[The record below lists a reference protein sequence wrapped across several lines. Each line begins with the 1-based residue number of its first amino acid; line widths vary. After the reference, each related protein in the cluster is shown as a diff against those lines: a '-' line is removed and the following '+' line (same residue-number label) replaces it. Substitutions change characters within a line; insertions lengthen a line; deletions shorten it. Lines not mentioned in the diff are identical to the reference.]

1 MSTEFRNKDFK
12 NSQLSKCPVTGA
24 GTTAKFSAGKGT
36 TVKDFWPNSLNLKI
50 LSQHSN
56 LTNPMDKKF
65 SYEKEFKKLNYK
77 KLNKINLHTP
87 KISNY
92 SAIIAKNLGVRNILK
107 IYQKKFINKNKG
119 CVLEGRDASTK
130 ILPSSDVKFFFICN
144 LNIAAKRRFMEL
156 KKLNSNIDVLEVKKA
171 LKLRNILDKKR
182 KHSPLKRHK
191 NAVVVN
197 TGKLNKQAMV
207 VKMSKSVEKILRT
220 KYGN

>member
-1 MSTEFRNKDFK
+1 MGSFFLLPIEAIK
-12 NSQLSKCPVTGA
+12 NDID
-24 GTTAKFSAGKGT
+24 
-36 TVKDFWPNSLNLKI
+36 VKI
-50 LSQHSN
+50 I
-56 LTNPMDKKF
+56 
-65 SYEKEFKKLNYK
+65 YEYW
-77 KLNKINLHTP
+77 
-87 KISNY
+87 
-92 SAIIAKNLGVRNILK
+92 V
-107 IYQKKFINKNKG
+107 KKFINKNKG

-182 KHSPLKRHK
+182 KHSPLKKHK

>member
-1 MSTEFRNKDFK
+1 
-12 NSQLSKCPVTGA
+12 
-24 GTTAKFSAGKGT
+24 
-36 TVKDFWPNSLNLKI
+36 
-50 LSQHSN
+50 
-56 LTNPMDKKF
+56 
-65 SYEKEFKKLNYK
+65 
-77 KLNKINLHTP
+77 
-87 KISNY
+87 
-92 SAIIAKNLGVRNILK
+92 
-107 IYQKKFINKNKG
+107 
-119 CVLEGRDASTK
+119 
-130 ILPSSDVKFFFICN
+130 
-144 LNIAAKRRFMEL
+144 MEL